1 MELVDNARLTNTS
14 LTCNQDHLTLTLAC
28 HLPAVPQRPHLI
40 VTPDKPC
47 QSTRRRA
54 LEPRAQRSQANNL
67 VKLYCFAYALDL
79 GWTQRPE
86 VEIAFTQLPCR
97 FSNCDRAGRCQCLHP
112 RASPTGCPTGTYSL
126 RPSAVWIER
135 TTTSPVCAP
144 IRASMAVCPDSRCFA
159 AKRCRSSCIRSAA
172 WSARCGSSS

>member
-14 LTCNQDHLTLTLAC
+14 FTCNQDHLTLTLAC

-47 QSTRRRA
+47 QPTRRRA
-54 LEPRAQRSQANNL
+54 LEPGAQRSQANNL
-67 VKLYCFAYALDL
+67 VKLYCLAYALDL

-86 VEIAFTQLPCR
+86 VEIAFAQLPCR

-112 RASPTGCPTGTYSL
+112 RRESNGVSDRNVLAAAFSSL
-126 RPSAVWIER
+126 DRAHHHLTRVR
-135 TTTSPVCAP
+135 TDPCL
-144 IRASMAVCPDSRCFA
+144 DSRLS
-159 AKRCRSSCIRSAA
+159 RLS
-172 WSARCGSSS
+172 